1 LILKAWAQDQG
12 KAYGAAIKA
21 IDKAER
27 TFIERS
33 KTATF
38 RKAA

>member
-1 LILKAWAQDQG
+1 LILKAWALDQG

-27 TFIERS
+27 AFIIRAKSE
-33 KTATF
+33 TF